1 MRATNPSWLFRAALL
16 AGVLLTAAWPS
27 GAQAQLRSAALTCSN
42 QSAKLAD
49 KRISACTHILNSG
62 RLSGKPLGVA
72 YALRGLAYLDRG
84 DVPAAIVDLNR
95 AVENA
100 PDFAP
105 AYQNRGNAR
114 YAQGNYSD
122 ALADYDRT
130 IKLDP
135 GAASAYVN
143 RAWVRRDLGKTD
155 EALADFAKAISLSPD
170 NSGAYSGRGQLY
182 LRQKQYARA
191 LADFDRAVQ
200 LSPTAHNYGLRAQ
213 AAAEQ
218 RQAELAA
225 QREQEAA
232 KQRQAELAAQK
243 EKKEKADAAAAAA
256 AAAPAPTLA
265 DKGDTA
271 KPAAPAVAKPVNTA
285 AREDTEAAR
294 RAAAPQPQQHER
306 SQRKPHERKADA
318 GRASTRV
325 PSSSIW
331 VDEHG
336 RRLSAREVR
345 EVQRLLRHSHAPVR
359 YYPPGRKPS
368 FGEVFR

>member
-1 MRATNPSWLFRAALL
+1 MRRTKPSWLFWAALL
-16 AGVLLTAAWPS
+16 VGVLLTAAWPS
-27 GAQAQLRSAALTCSN
+27 GAQAQLRSAALACSN

-84 DVPAAIVDLNR
+84 DIPAAIVDLNR

-114 YAQGNYSD
+114 YAQGNNRD

-135 GAASAYVN
+135 DVASAYVN
-143 RAWVRRDLGKTD
+143 RAWVRRDLGMTD

-170 NSGAYSGRGQLY
+170 NFGAYSGRGQLY
-182 LRQKQYARA
+182 LRQKQYTRA
-191 LADFDRAVQ
+191 LADLNRAVR
-200 LSPTAHNYGLRAQ
+200 LAPTAHNYGLRAQ
-213 AAAEQ
+213 AYAEQ
-218 RQAELAA
+218 QQAELAA
-225 QREQEAA
+225 QREQDAA
-232 KQRQAELAAQK
+232 KRRQAELAAQK
-243 EKKEKADAAAAAA
+243 AKKEKAEAAAAAA
-256 AAAPAPTLA
+256 ASAPKLA
-265 DKGDTA
+265 NTGDTA
-271 KPAAPAVAKPVNTA
+271 KPAAPAVAMPVNTA
-285 AREDTEAAR
+285 AREDTDAAR
-294 RAAAPQPQQHER
+294 RTAAPQPQQHER
-306 SQRKPHERKADA
+306 SQRTRHERKANA
-318 GRASTRV
+318 RRASTRV

-359 YYPPGRKPS
+359 YYPPGSRPS
-368 FGEVFR
+368 FDEIFR

>member
-1 MRATNPSWLFRAALL
+1 MHATMRATNPSWLFRAALL
-16 AGVLLTAAWPS
+16 AGILLTAAWPS
-27 GAQAQLRSAALTCSN
+27 GAQAQLRGAAITCSN

-49 KRISACTHILNSG
+49 KRISACTHLLNSG

-84 DVPAAIVDLNR
+84 DIPAAIVDLNR

-114 YAQGNYSD
+114 YALGNNRD

-135 GAASAYVN
+135 DVASAYVN
-143 RAWVRRDLGKTD
+143 RAWVRRDLGMTD
-155 EALADFAKAISLSPD
+155 AALADFAKAISLSPD
-170 NSGAYSGRGQLY
+170 NSAAYSGRGQLY
-182 LRQKQYARA
+182 LQQKQYARA
-191 LADFDRAVQ
+191 LADLNRAVR
-200 LSPTAHNYGLRAQ
+200 LAPTAHNYGLRAQ
-213 AAAEQ
+213 AYAEQ
-218 RQAELAA
+218 QQAELAA
-225 QREQEAA
+225 QREQDAA
-232 KQRQAELAAQK
+232 KRRQAELAAQK
-243 EKKEKADAAAAAA
+243 AKKEKTDAAA
-256 AAAPAPTLA
+256 
-265 DKGDTA
+265 
-271 KPAAPAVAKPVNTA
+271 AVAKPVNTA
-285 AREDTEAAR
+285 AREDTDAAR
-294 RAAAPQPQQHER
+294 RAAAPQPQQDER
-306 SQRKPHERKADA
+306 SQRKPYERKTNA
-318 GRASTRV
+318 RSASTHV

-359 YYPPGRKPS
+359 YYPPGSRPS
-368 FGEVFR
+368 FDEIFR